1 MKIIVFDKFIGY
13 RIGGAQN
20 SLQLLLKNLKGDF
33 RFLGCDVKKAFSAE
47 KYKLPEWEVERV
59 KIKEFPRWP
68 YFEYWYNRKRVKRFI
83 ASQKADLLMT
93 QGLWGAIAI
102 NAFPGKSIYFIRDEY
117 HFNKVPIYQRGFKK
131 ILKKLYILSQWI
143 SISRSF
149 KDNAEA
155 IKRASIVMANS
166 SFMAQKI
173 ESLFGKKTDF
183 IYALVDVA
191 SLEKEIIP
199 SVEER
204 EFIVSIGSEVIKGR
218 EIVEK
223 ISKIM
228 PDHKFMIV
236 GREFKDS
243 IWKEN
248 ILYYPWS
255 TDSLDIYKKT
265 KILLVA
271 NIIDESIPRMGRTAL
286 EAMSLGIP
294 AISSKAGNV
303 SDFLGD
309 DFLVTNREKI
319 SLWKEKII
327 EIEKNYEQY
336 SKKLKEQA
344 MEYDAARQVEKFK
357 EIVNY
362 KLGINL

>member
-20 SLQLLLKNLKGDF
+20 SLHYLLKNLKGSF
-33 RFLGCDVKKAFSAE
+33 KFLGCDVKKAFSAE
-47 KYKLPEWEVERV
+47 KYKLPEWEVERI
-59 KIKEFPRWP
+59 KIKEFPRFP
-68 YFEYWYNRKRVKRFI
+68 YFEYWYNRKRIKKFI
-83 ASQKADLLMT
+83 ASQKADLLMA

-117 HFNKVPIYQRGFKK
+117 HFNKVPIYQKGLKK
-131 ILKKLYILSQWI
+131 LLKKLYILSQWI
-143 SISRSF
+143 FIKKSF
-149 KDNAEA
+149 EDNTRA
-155 IKRASIVMANS
+155 IKRASVVMANS
-166 SFMAQKI
+166 GFMAKKI

-199 SVEER
+199 PSEER
-204 EFIVSIGSEVIKGR
+204 EFIISIGSEVIKGKD
-218 EIVEK
+218 IVEK

-228 PDHKFMIV
+228 PEHKFMIV
-236 GREFKDS
+236 GREFKNP

-255 TDSLDIYKKT
+255 TDALDIYKKT

-294 AISSKAGNV
+294 AISSKTKNV

-309 DFLVTNREKI
+309 DFLVANRDGI
-319 SLWKEKII
+319 GLWKEKIL

-336 SKKLKEQA
+336 SEKLKQQA
-344 MEYDAARQVEKFK
+344 IEYDAAKQIERFK
-357 EIVNY
+357 KIVNY